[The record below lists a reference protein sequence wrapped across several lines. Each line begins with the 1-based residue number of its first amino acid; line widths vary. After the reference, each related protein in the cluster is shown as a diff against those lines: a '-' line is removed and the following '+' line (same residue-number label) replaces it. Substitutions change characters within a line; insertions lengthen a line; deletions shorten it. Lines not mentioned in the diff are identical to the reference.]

1 VAYAGGGGYFV
12 IVHESVISST
22 SIANIRL
29 NLLIKQ
35 PDQQISNQTITIF
48 TAMII
53 KSAEFICSNTQ
64 ISKLPPPVM
73 PEYAFIGRSNV
84 GKSSLINMLAAKK
97 GMAKTSQTPGKT
109 QLINHFLI
117 NDNWY
122 IVDLPGY
129 GYARVSKNKKEDWNK
144 FIRTYLDK
152 RESLQCV
159 MVLIDSR
166 LEPQKIDVEFCNW
179 LGEKG
184 ISFVL
189 VFTKADKQ
197 SAVKTD
203 QNRAKFKKALM
214 ATFEEMPPYF
224 VTSSETH
231 DGRDE
236 LLAFIADTNRH
247 FVVPPQPTFD
257 RE

>member
-1 VAYAGGGGYFV
+1 M
-12 IVHESVISST
+12 IV
-22 SIANIRL
+22 
-29 NLLIKQ
+29 
-35 PDQQISNQTITIF
+35 
-48 TAMII
+48 

-64 ISKLPPPVM
+64 ISKLPPPVK

-84 GKSSLINMLAAKK
+84 GKSSLINMLVAKK
-97 GMAKTSQTPGKT
+97 GLAKTSQTPGKT

-117 NDNWY
+117 NESWY

-129 GYARVSKNKKEDWNK
+129 GYARISKSKKEDWNK

-166 LEPQKIDVEFCNW
+166 LEPQKIDIEFCNW

-184 ISFVL
+184 LSFVL

-203 QNRAKFKKALM
+203 QNIAKFKKAM
-214 ATFEEMPPYF
+214 IATFEEVPPYF

-231 DGRDE
+231 DGRDKV
-236 LLAFIADTNRH
+236 LAFIAETNKH
-247 FVVPPQPTFD
+247 FVMPAQPTFNN
-257 RE
+257 E

>member
-1 VAYAGGGGYFV
+1 M
-12 IVHESVISST
+12 IV
-22 SIANIRL
+22 
-29 NLLIKQ
+29 
-35 PDQQISNQTITIF
+35 
-48 TAMII
+48 

-64 ISKLPPPVM
+64 VSKLPPPVK

-84 GKSSLINMLAAKK
+84 GKSSLINMLTGKK
-97 GMAKTSQTPGKT
+97 GLAKTSQTPGKT

-129 GYARVSKNKKEDWNK
+129 GYARISKNKKEDWNK

-166 LEPQKIDVEFCNW
+166 LEPQKIDIEFCNW

-184 ISFVL
+184 LSFVL
-189 VFTKADKQ
+189 IFTKADKQ
-197 SAVKTD
+197 SSIKTD
-203 QNRAKFKKALM
+203 QNIAKFKKALLV
-214 ATFEEMPPYF
+214 TFEEVPPIF
-224 VTSSETH
+224 VTSSETQS
-231 DGRDE
+231 GRDE
-236 LLAFIADTNRH
+236 VLGFIGEVNGS
-247 FVVPPQPTFD
+247 FVVPEYQKN
-257 RE
+257 